1 MMKKNECRKGEPD
14 QGYYLCISREK
25 SYNGHTH
32 AVVNFMNIIET
43 KNLTKSY
50 DELIA
55 VDNLNL
61 QIEEGE
67 IFGLLGPNGA
77 GKTTTLLMLT
87 TLKPPTSGTA
97 LINTFDIVR
106 QPDKVRKSIG
116 IVFQD
121 PSSDEILTG
130 YENLKLHGWLY
141 DMPDKLRE
149 ERIKEVLELV
159 DLTDRKNDRV
169 KKYSGGM
176 RRRLELARGLMH
188 HPKILFLDE
197 PTLGL
202 DPQSR
207 DYIWKYILKL
217 AKEKKIT
224 IIITTHYMDEADK
237 LCNRLAIIDHGKI
250 VVMGVPKDLKKELGG
265 DIIRLKAENLSI
277 DGLKKLYYVKNISN
291 CDGEICLTVE
301 NANEHLQEILKTV
314 GKVDSVE
321 IRSPTLDDVFLHYTG
336 RGMREDRPEGG
347 WAEKAMNARSKE

>member
-1 MMKKNECRKGEPD
+1 MP
-14 QGYYLCISREK
+14 
-25 SYNGHTH
+25 
-32 AVVNFMNIIET
+32 IIET
-43 KNLTKSY
+43 KNLTKKY
-50 DELIA
+50 NTLVA

-87 TLKPPTSGTA
+87 TLNPPTAGTA
-97 LINTFDIVR
+97 VINGFDIE
-106 QPDKVRKSIG
+106 QQSDKVRKSIG

-149 ERIKEVLELV
+149 ERIKEVLTLV
-159 DLTDRKNDRV
+159 DLTDRKDDRV

-207 DYIWKYILKL
+207 DYIWKYILRL
-217 AKEKKIT
+217 AKEKKMT

-237 LCNRLAIIDHGKI
+237 LCDRLAIIDRGKI
-250 VVMGVPKDLKKELGG
+250 VVLGPPKDLKKALGG
-265 DIIRLKAENLSI
+265 DIIRLKAEHLDI
-277 DGLKKLYYVKNISN
+277 EGLKALPYVKNITQ
-291 CDGEICLTVE
+291 CDGEICLTLE
-301 NANEHLQEILKTV
+301 HANEHLQEILKTV
-314 GKVDSVE
+314 GKVESVE

-336 RGMREDRPEGG
+336 RGIREDRPEGG
-347 WAEKAMNARSKE
+347 WAEKAMNARSRQ

>member
-1 MMKKNECRKGEPD
+1 M
-14 QGYYLCISREK
+14 S
-25 SYNGHTH
+25 
-32 AVVNFMNIIET
+32 VIET
-43 KNLTKSY
+43 KNLTKKY
-50 DELIA
+50 KELIA

-61 QIEEGE
+61 KVEEGE

-87 TLKPPTSGTA
+87 TLKQPTSGTA
-97 LINTFDIVR
+97 KVNNFDIIK

-121 PSSDEILTG
+121 PSSDDILTG

-141 DMPDKLRE
+141 DMPDDLRE
-149 ERIKEVLELV
+149 RRIKEVLELV
-159 DLTDRKNDRV
+159 DLTDRKNDLV

-176 RRRLELARGLMH
+176 RRRLEIARGLMH
-188 HPKILFLDE
+188 HPKVLFLDE

-207 DYIWKYILKL
+207 EYIWNYIEKL
-217 AKEKKIT
+217 AKEEKIT

-237 LCNRLAIIDHGKI
+237 LCDRLAIIDHGKI
-250 VVMGVPKDLKKELGG
+250 VVLGTPKELKKNLGG
-265 DIIRLKAENLSI
+265 DIIRLKAKNLDI
-277 DGLKKLYYVKNISN
+277 EMLEKLKYVKKVDR
-291 CDGEICLTVE
+291 CDSEVCLTVKD
-301 NANEHLQEILKTV
+301 ADKHLQEILKKV

-336 RGMREDRPEGG
+336 RAIREDSPEGG
-347 WAEKAMNARSKE
+347 WAERVMNMRSRR